1 MYPHEVHTFLLQ
13 FFKEN
18 NCEIKELSDVH
29 MKVQLTIEMDK
40 KIMNRPFYWQYVE
53 SVGDAPNPAEL
64 TFVTDYTKN
73 VSGIIGEI
81 VYFGSPRLSQL
92 IQATKD
98 MGAFVQVYEQCSRR
112 DDQNVILTPWLG
124 VNYKV
129 SYYSDRTKEKLY
141 SLGMN
146 LMTGA
151 VFDCFQESLHHL
163 NLATTMR
170 ENTFNLPYVVTPK
183 RALEQLDK
191 VIDKLIQ
198 EDDHCWADE
207 ARKRWKKDERV
218 LEYFYEGQ
226 EARPACYEMEKQA
239 MAEQYEPKIKI
250 DILSGG
256 LFYLK

>member
-1 MYPHEVHTFLLQ
+1 MFPHQVHTFLLQ

-18 NCEIKELSDVH
+18 DCEIRELSDHH
-29 MKVQLTIEMDK
+29 MKVQLNIETDK
-40 KIMNRPFYWQYVE
+40 KIMNRPYYWQYVE
-53 SVGDAPNPAEL
+53 SVGDLPNPAEL
-64 TFVTDYTKN
+64 TFITDYTKN
-73 VSGIIGEI
+73 VGGVIGEI

-98 MGAFVQVYEQCSRR
+98 MGSFVQVYEQCPGQIG
-112 DDQNVILTPWLG
+112 QNVILTPWLAA
-124 VNYKV
+124 NYKV

-141 SLGMN
+141 SLGIN

-151 VFDCFQESLHHL
+151 VYDGFQESLVHL
-163 NLATTMR
+163 SLAMTMR

-183 RALEQLDK
+183 RALEQLDR

-198 EDDHCWADE
+198 DDDHSWAEE
-207 ARKRWKKDERV
+207 ARERWKKDARV

-250 DILSGG
+250 DIVSGG